1 MSKIVDQQVLV
12 FVPAAALLISTC
24 VGGCSRFATLVG
36 SSYLCLEVEGDEAV
50 NCVQAFDLKKKW
62 NIYVHNIIFQG
73 ALLL

>member
-50 NCVQAFDLKKKW
+50 SCVQAFDLKKRKKKPE
-62 NIYVHNIIFQG
+62 IFIGII
-73 ALLL
+73 